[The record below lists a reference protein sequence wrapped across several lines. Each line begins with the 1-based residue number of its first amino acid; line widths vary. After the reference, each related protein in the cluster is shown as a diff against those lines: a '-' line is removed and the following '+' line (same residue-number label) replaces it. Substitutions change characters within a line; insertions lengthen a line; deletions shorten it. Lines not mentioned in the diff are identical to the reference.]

1 MKASARIFSSG
12 YTLVEMLVALT
23 LLGFIMVL
31 LGGSFQFG
39 ARTWE
44 ITSRE
49 IDRGSEVEAAQG
61 FLRRQLAQILPLS
74 FHAAAAEKQ
83 PVFAGG
89 SDHLRF
95 SAPLSL
101 PSAAAGLHI
110 FALGRSDTGST
121 GDLTLQWQVY
131 RPDWSPPQDAL
142 LGEPQTLLTGITD
155 LRLAYYGRVD
165 ALADPM
171 WQSEWKGKGLPTLI
185 RIDVAFPESDRRS
198 WPSFLV
204 ALKSSSGRR
213 P

>member
-1 MKASARIFSSG
+1 MKVSARISSSG

-23 LLGFIMVL
+23 LLGFVMIL

-44 ITSRE
+44 ITSAK
-49 IDRGSEVEAAQG
+49 IDRGGEVEAAQG

-74 FHAAAAEKQ
+74 FHVAAAEQQ
-83 PVFAGG
+83 PIFAGG

-95 SAPLSL
+95 AAPLSL
-101 PSAAAGLHI
+101 PYANAGLNI
-110 FALGRSDTGST
+110 FALGRDDTGST

-131 RPDWSPPQDAL
+131 RPDWSPPQDGL
-142 LGEPQTLLTGITD
+142 LGEPQSLLAGIAD
-155 LRLAYYGRVD
+155 VRLAYYGQVD
-165 ALADPM
+165 ALADPV

-185 RIDVAFPESDRRS
+185 RIDVAFPESDRRA